1 MQEFLI
7 LFIFLFVI
15 DLRVVNLT
23 EKVQEEEEE
32 EEVAVSSTMILNT
45 GLKWVFK
52 PQELTL
58 IVTLLK
64 PAK

>member
-32 EEVAVSSTMILNT
+32 EVAASSTMILNT

-58 IVTLLK
+58 IGTLLK

>member
-32 EEVAVSSTMILNT
+32 EVAVSSTMILNT

-58 IVTLLK
+58 IGTLLK

>member
-23 EKVQEEEEE
+23 EMVQEEEE

-58 IVTLLK
+58 IGTLLK
-64 PAK
+64 PEK